1 MHHQDMAE
9 LGPVHSV
16 SRSPEYQD
24 MWHSKNVSRHL
35 YATTIADTGG
45 GVRQEGH
52 TTAARGLLWLTDS

>member
-24 MWHSKNVSRHL
+24 LCQMEIPVAHL
-35 YATTIADTGG
+35 LMLGEVLGKRVIQQPLEDYCG
-45 GVRQEGH
+45 
-52 TTAARGLLWLTDS
+52 